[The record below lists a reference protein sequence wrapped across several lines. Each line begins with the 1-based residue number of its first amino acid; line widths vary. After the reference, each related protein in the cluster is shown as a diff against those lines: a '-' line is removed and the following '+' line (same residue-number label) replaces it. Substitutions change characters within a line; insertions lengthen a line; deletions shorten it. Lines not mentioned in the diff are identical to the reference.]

1 MASAD
6 GLVSATKD
14 KLRCTIVCVHGTDIV
29 FEEALRKQWSNC
41 TAAKAHEKLS
51 ADAISVTNK
60 SDKAVQLPKIFAFND
75 TVRRHMLSQGAPSG
89 GAPRL
94 SRPSSARQQPPP
106 PQPATTSAPDEK
118 CKGLRALLEGL
129 GLSDKIGA
137 AEAWLD
143 EQGCDSLA
151 ELKEAEMEE
160 DFAKALELK
169 PVKKKLLLSR
179 VEAL

>member
-1 MASAD
+1 M
-6 GLVSATKD
+6 
-14 KLRCTIVCVHGTDIV
+14 
-29 FEEALRKQWSNC
+29 
-41 TAAKAHEKLS
+41 
-51 ADAISVTNK
+51 
-60 SDKAVQLPKIFAFND
+60 
-75 TVRRHMLSQGAPSG
+75 
-89 GAPRL
+89 
-94 SRPSSARQQPPP
+94 
-106 PQPATTSAPDEK
+106 
-118 CKGLRALLEGL
+118 EGL